1 MAKQFGVYDTSELR
15 TAPEPV
21 APVPPSQ
28 PFTRAKV
35 GAYSKAVDAYQDNV
49 AAYLQRVN
57 PGMHR
62 LRSDEDA
69 FKMFLEGPGKQ
80 YCADRGIATLEDF
93 LDSDGSIP
101 DEEDEDERNAAWLTN
116 ALKRVAATEEELR
129 SSYR

>member
-1 MAKQFGVYDTSELR
+1 MAKQLGVYDASETR
-15 TAPEPV
+15 TA
-21 APVPPSQ
+21 APVKPVPLSR
-28 PFTRAKV
+28 PFTRTKV
-35 GAYSKAVDAYQDNV
+35 DAYSKAVDAYGNQV
-49 AAYLQRVN
+49 LAYLKRVN

-80 YCADRGIATLEDF
+80 YCADRGITTLDEF

-101 DEEDEDERNAAWLTN
+101 DAEDEDERNAAWLTN